1 MGVNNM
7 LYSEVEKYLLNEDM
21 EGLLTE
27 LAPVFTEVRYICD
40 GFIDSS
46 IYNSGEAV
54 KSNLSKLTS
63 YYSTLKVASIV
74 VDTFKSRKETERYN
88 QVKIDTENAGSKF
101 VAESGKK
108 DASAFVEAERRVR
121 NIIDAYID
129 IAQNGIGISQS
140 ILKYISEEIRMSK

>member
-1 MGVNNM
+1 M

-74 VDTFKSRKETERYN
+74 VDTFKSRK
-88 QVKIDTENAGSKF
+88 
-101 VAESGKK
+101 